1 MTVSILAS
9 RGLGS
14 DTRSRALPI
23 VVLGQPHPRRAAAR
37 WFEPL
42 LVVLSLVLFA
52 RLRGGGQHRRAA
64 AGTRVTSVLRSVGRF
79 VRAWWVLFAVFGGFA
94 LVTIVGA
101 LVLSV
106 QVPR

>member
-23 VVLGQPHPRRAAAR
+23 VVQPHSRRAAVSR
-37 WFEPL
+37 FEPL
-42 LVVLSLVLFA
+42 LVALSLVLFA
-52 RLRGGGQHRRAA
+52 RLRGGGRHAE
-64 AGTRVTSVLRSVGRF
+64 TRVTASVPSRTRQFLRE
-79 VRAWWVLFAVFGGFA
+79 WWPHLAVLAAFAV
-94 LVTIVGA
+94 VTIVGV